1 MELEE
6 KSGFEAAGLE
16 KNHNANIV
24 QNFGTGKH
32 GAENVTQDI
41 FAATTREKAGHT
53 IGYEG
58 LPSKYEKP
66 IITGQMGSMSG
77 TASCDVGQHDN
88 YRDAGTYLAKDAII
102 AENHKRCGM
111 FEVKTAAGW
120 LDSASKLPQPR
131 MLFDCLWYDG
141 EICYLFSDSNAGKTA
156 LAVQVANSIAA
167 GTPIEGFRLETHPQP
182 VLYVDFE
189 LSEVQFRNR
198 YHDDAFGDFAF
209 SENFFRLEVS
219 RDADTVDFEDE
230 VIDSLGSAVVE
241 KHATVVVIDN
251 LTYLLNDAQ
260 EAKNA
265 ASLMKRLK
273 EFNANYN
280 VSLLIIAH
288 TPKRIVHSP
297 LDQNSMAGS
306 KMLLNFCDS
315 CFAIGYGNTPKG
327 RYLKQIKSR
336 SSEIVYHAGNVAL
349 LTLDKYGC
357 ALSFHFEGYSTED
370 EQLFNGDDEA
380 RLIAQVKDLKS
391 QGMSV
396 RGIADKLGIDKNK
409 VSRLMKK

>member
-1 MELEE
+1 
-6 KSGFEAAGLE
+6 
-16 KNHNANIV
+16 
-24 QNFGTGKH
+24 
-32 GAENVTQDI
+32 
-41 FAATTREKAGHT
+41 
-53 IGYEG
+53 
-58 LPSKYEKP
+58 
-66 IITGQMGSMSG
+66 
-77 TASCDVGQHDN
+77 
-88 YRDAGTYLAKDAII
+88 
-102 AENHKRCGM
+102 
-111 FEVKTAAGW
+111 
-120 LDSASKLPQPR
+120 
-131 MLFDCLWYDG
+131 
-141 EICYLFSDSNAGKTA
+141 
-156 LAVQVANSIAA
+156 
-167 GTPIEGFRLETHPQP
+167 
-182 VLYVDFE
+182 
-189 LSEVQFRNR
+189 
-198 YHDDAFGDFAF
+198 
-209 SENFFRLEVS
+209 
-219 RDADTVDFEDE
+219 
-230 VIDSLGSAVVE
+230 
-241 KHATVVVIDN
+241 
-251 LTYLLNDAQ
+251 
-260 EAKNA
+260 
-265 ASLMKRLK
+265 MKRLK

-280 VSLLIIAH
+280 VSLLIVAH
-288 TPKRIVHSP
+288 TPKRFAHSP